1 MGSLVTTI
9 GTLKAAKIP
18 AHVTMGMMI
27 GSNDITQTS
36 LKPGSNP
43 ASHPDTAA
51 PRTGSRQNSWRV
63 AAALISGLS
72 LGWLGAM
79 GCSSTTK
86 NQPDFRLMAQA
97 WNTIQHHYVDPA
109 GVQPTELTYGAISGM
124 VDSLGDTGH
133 STFLTP
139 DMVKELKTTERGE
152 FKGVGIE
159 IQMKNGR
166 AVVVAPLDD
175 SPAQKAGL
183 QPGDLI
189 LKVAGEDITDWP
201 ISRVVEHISGRAGT
215 KVSLTLQDAHSNR
228 TREVTLVRASIKL
241 HEVTWQ
247 RLPGTTSAHLRL
259 ASFDAGVTRDLKNAL
274 VEIQKAKL
282 EGIIL
287 DLRNNPGGLLDE
299 AVGVAS
305 QFLNGGNVLLAKDA
319 KGVVESV
326 PADKGG
332 VATNTPLVVLV
343 NEGSASAAEIVAGA
357 LQDAHRAPLIGETT
371 FGTGT
376 VLQRFRLSDGS
387 ALLLAVEEWLTPNGR
402 SFWHKCL
409 TPQVVVTLPPEVNLV
424 SPSAERGMTAAE
436 LQASAD
442 AQLLA
447 ALRLLDRQTEV
458 SRVETV
464 KR

>member
-1 MGSLVTTI
+1 
-9 GTLKAAKIP
+9 
-18 AHVTMGMMI
+18 
-27 GSNDITQTS
+27 
-36 LKPGSNP
+36 
-43 ASHPDTAA
+43 
-51 PRTGSRQNSWRV
+51 
-63 AAALISGLS
+63 
-72 LGWLGAM
+72 M
-79 GCSSTTK
+79 GCASASK
-86 NQPDFRLMAQA
+86 SQPDFRLMAQA
-97 WNTIQHHYVDPA
+97 WNTIQNHYVDPT
-109 GVQPTELTYGAISGM
+109 GIQPTELTYGAISGM

-139 DMVKELKTTERGE
+139 DMVKELRTTERGE

-189 LKVAGEDITDWP
+189 LKVSGEDITDWP
-201 ISRVVEHISGRAGT
+201 ISRVVDHISGRAGT
-215 KVSLTLQDAHSNR
+215 KVRLTVQDARSSR

-247 RLPGTTSAHLRL
+247 RLPGTANAHLRL
-259 ASFDAGVTRDLKNAL
+259 ASFDAGVTRDLQKAL
-274 VEIQKAKL
+274 TEIQRDKL
-282 EGIIL
+282 NGIIL

-319 KGVVESV
+319 KGNVE
-326 PADKGG
+326 PIPTDKGG
-332 VATNTPLVVLV
+332 VATNLPLVVLV

-357 LQDAHRAPLIGETT
+357 FQDTHRAKLVGGTT

-402 SFWHKCL
+402 SFWHKGI
-409 TPQVVVTLPPEVNLV
+409 TPEVTVTLPSEVNPLL
-424 SPSAERGMTAAE
+424 PSAERGMSAE
-436 LQASAD
+436 QLQRSED
-442 AQLLA
+442 GQLLA
-447 ALRLLDRQTEV
+447 ALRLLSRQTEV
-458 SRVETV
+458 SKVGAL

>member
-1 MGSLVTTI
+1 
-9 GTLKAAKIP
+9 
-18 AHVTMGMMI
+18 
-27 GSNDITQTS
+27 
-36 LKPGSNP
+36 
-43 ASHPDTAA
+43 
-51 PRTGSRQNSWRV
+51 
-63 AAALISGLS
+63 
-72 LGWLGAM
+72 
-79 GCSSTTK
+79 
-86 NQPDFRLMAQA
+86 MAQA
-97 WNTIQHHYVDPA
+97 WNTIQNHYVDPT
-109 GVQPTELTYGAISGM
+109 GIQPTELTYGAISGM

-139 DMVKELKTTERGE
+139 DMVKELRTTERGE

-189 LKVAGEDITDWP
+189 LKVSGEDITDWP
-201 ISRVVEHISGRAGT
+201 ISRVVDHISGRAGT
-215 KVSLTLQDAHSNR
+215 KVRLTVQDARSSR

-247 RLPGTTSAHLRL
+247 RLPGTANAHLRL
-259 ASFDAGVTRDLKNAL
+259 ASFDAGVTRDLQKAL
-274 VEIQKAKL
+274 TEIQRDKL
-282 EGIIL
+282 NGIIL

-319 KGVVESV
+319 KGNVE
-326 PADKGG
+326 PIPTDKGG
-332 VATNTPLVVLV
+332 VATNLPLVVLV

-357 LQDAHRAPLIGETT
+357 FQDTHRAKLVGGTT

-402 SFWHKCL
+402 SFWHKGI
-409 TPQVVVTLPPEVNLV
+409 TPEVTVTLPSEVNPLL
-424 SPSAERGMTAAE
+424 PSAERGMSAE
-436 LQASAD
+436 QLQRSED
-442 AQLLA
+442 GQLLA
-447 ALRLLDRQTEV
+447 ALRLLSRQTEV
-458 SRVETV
+458 SKVGAL

>member
-1 MGSLVTTI
+1 MGI
-9 GTLKAAKIP
+9 
-18 AHVTMGMMI
+18 MI
-27 GSNDITQTS
+27 GSIDLKRTD
-36 LKPGSNP
+36 LKPGSTSAHGAGDEP
-43 ASHPDTAA
+43 
-51 PRTGSRQNSWRV
+51 PRARGRLNSGPL
-63 AAALISGLS
+63 ALALFSGLC

-79 GCSSTTK
+79 GCSSTAKT
-86 NQPDFRLMAQA
+86 QPDFGLMAQA

-133 STFLTP
+133 SAFLTP
-139 DMVKELKTTERGE
+139 DMVNELKTTERGE

-166 AVVVAPLDD
+166 AVVVAPLDG

-183 QPGDLI
+183 QPGDVI
-189 LKVAGEDITDWP
+189 LKVAGEDIIDWP
-201 ISRVVEHISGRAGT
+201 LSRVVDRITGRAGT
-215 KVSLTLQDAHSNR
+215 KVSLTLQDARSNR

-247 RLPGTTSAHLRL
+247 RLPGTTCAHLRL

-274 VEIQKAKL
+274 RDIQNEKL
-282 EGIIL
+282 TGILL

-326 PADKGG
+326 PVEKGG
-332 VATNTPLVVLV
+332 VATNTPLAVLV

-357 LQDAHRAPLIGETT
+357 LQDAHRAPLLGETT

-402 SFWHKCL
+402 SFWHKGL
-409 TPQVVVTLPPEVNLV
+409 TPQVVVTLPPEVSPLL
-424 SPSAERGMTAAE
+424 PSAERGMTAE
-436 LQASAD
+436 QLQRSD
-442 AQLLA
+442 DRQLLA
-447 ALRLLDRQTEV
+447 ALRLLNRQTEV
-458 SRVETV
+458 TRTGTV
-464 KR
+464 R

>member
-1 MGSLVTTI
+1 
-9 GTLKAAKIP
+9 
-18 AHVTMGMMI
+18 
-27 GSNDITQTS
+27 
-36 LKPGSNP
+36 
-43 ASHPDTAA
+43 
-51 PRTGSRQNSWRV
+51 
-63 AAALISGLS
+63 
-72 LGWLGAM
+72 M
-79 GCSSTTK
+79 GCASTSK
-86 NQPDFRLMAQA
+86 SQPDFRLMAQA
-97 WNTIQHHYVDPA
+97 WNTIHRYYVDPA
-109 GVQPTELTYGAISGM
+109 GVEPKELTYGAISGM

-139 DMVKELKTTERGE
+139 DMVEELSTTERGE

-189 LKVAGEDITDWP
+189 LRVAGEDITDWP
-201 ISRVVEHISGRAGT
+201 INRVVDHISGRAGT
-215 KVSLTLQDAHSNR
+215 KVSLTIQEARSNR

-247 RLPGTTSAHLRL
+247 RLPGTSSAHVRL
-259 ASFDAGVTRDLKNAL
+259 ASFDAGVSRDLQKVL
-274 VEIQKAKL
+274 TEIQQEKIN
-282 EGIIL
+282 GIIL

-299 AVGVAS
+299 AVSVAS
-305 QFLNGGNVLLAKDA
+305 QFLSGGNVLLAKDG
-319 KGVVESV
+319 KRNIEPVPVE
-326 PADKGG
+326 KGG
-332 VATNTPLVVLV
+332 LATNLPLVVLV

-357 LQDAHRAPLIGETT
+357 LQDAHRAKLVGETT

-402 SFWHKCL
+402 SFWHKGI
-409 TPQVVVTLPPEVNLV
+409 TPEIVVTLPPDVNLLL
-424 SPSAERGMTAAE
+424 PSAERGMTAQQ
-436 LQASAD
+436 LQRSD
-442 AQLLA
+442 DGQLLA
-447 ALRLLDRQTEV
+447 ALRALNRQKEV
-458 SRVETV
+458 SRLSTT

>member
-1 MGSLVTTI
+1 MDTPL
-9 GTLKAAKIP
+9 TL
-18 AHVTMGMMI
+18 
-27 GSNDITQTS
+27 
-36 LKPGSNP
+36 
-43 ASHPDTAA
+43 HPPVAGGLA
-51 PRTGSRQNSWRV
+51 RRRPNSWPL
-63 AAALISGLS
+63 ALAFCSGLA

-79 GCSSTTK
+79 GCASASK
-86 NQPDFRLMAQA
+86 SQPDFRLMAQA
-97 WNTIQHHYVDPA
+97 WNTIQNHYVDPT
-109 GVQPTELTYGAISGM
+109 GIQPTELTYGAISGM

-139 DMVKELKTTERGE
+139 DMVKELRTTERGE

-189 LKVAGEDITDWP
+189 LKVSGEDITDWP
-201 ISRVVEHISGRAGT
+201 ISRVVDHISGRAGT
-215 KVSLTLQDAHSNR
+215 KVRLTVQDARSSR

-247 RLPGTTSAHLRL
+247 RLPGTANAHLRL
-259 ASFDAGVTRDLKNAL
+259 ASFDAGVTRDLQKAL
-274 VEIQKAKL
+274 TEIQRDKL
-282 EGIIL
+282 NGIIL

-319 KGVVESV
+319 KGNVE
-326 PADKGG
+326 PIPTDKGG
-332 VATNTPLVVLV
+332 VATNLPLVVLV

-357 LQDAHRAPLIGETT
+357 FQDTHRAKLVGGTT

-402 SFWHKCL
+402 SFWHKGI
-409 TPQVVVTLPPEVNLV
+409 TPEVTVTLPSEVNPLL
-424 SPSAERGMTAAE
+424 PSAERGMSAE
-436 LQASAD
+436 QLQRSED
-442 AQLLA
+442 GQLLA
-447 ALRLLDRQTEV
+447 ALRLLSRQTEV
-458 SRVETV
+458 SKVGAL

>member
-1 MGSLVTTI
+1 
-9 GTLKAAKIP
+9 
-18 AHVTMGMMI
+18 
-27 GSNDITQTS
+27 
-36 LKPGSNP
+36 
-43 ASHPDTAA
+43 
-51 PRTGSRQNSWRV
+51 
-63 AAALISGLS
+63 
-72 LGWLGAM
+72 M
-79 GCSSTTK
+79 GCASASK
-86 NQPDFRLMAQA
+86 SQPDFRLMAQA
-97 WNTIQHHYVDPA
+97 WNTIQNHYVDPT
-109 GVQPTELTYGAISGM
+109 GIQPTELTYGAISGM

-139 DMVKELKTTERGE
+139 DMVKELRTTERGE

-189 LKVAGEDITDWP
+189 LKVSGEDITDWP
-201 ISRVVEHISGRAGT
+201 ISRVVDHISGRAGT
-215 KVSLTLQDAHSNR
+215 KVRLTVQDARSSR

-247 RLPGTTSAHLRL
+247 RLPGTANAHLRL
-259 ASFDAGVTRDLKNAL
+259 ASFDAGVTRDLQKAL
-274 VEIQKAKL
+274 IEIQHDKL
-282 EGIIL
+282 NGVIL

-319 KGVVESV
+319 KGIVE
-326 PADKGG
+326 PIPTDKGG
-332 VATNTPLVVLV
+332 VATNLPLVVLV

-357 LQDAHRAPLIGETT
+357 LQDAHRAKLVGGTT

-402 SFWHKCL
+402 SFWHKGI
-409 TPQVVVTLPPEVNLV
+409 TPEVTVTLPSEVNPLL
-424 SPSAERGMTAAE
+424 PSGERGMSAE
-436 LQASAD
+436 QLQRSED
-442 AQLLA
+442 GQLLA
-447 ALRLLDRQTEV
+447 ALRLVSRQTEV
-458 SRVETV
+458 SKMGTV
-464 KR
+464 RR